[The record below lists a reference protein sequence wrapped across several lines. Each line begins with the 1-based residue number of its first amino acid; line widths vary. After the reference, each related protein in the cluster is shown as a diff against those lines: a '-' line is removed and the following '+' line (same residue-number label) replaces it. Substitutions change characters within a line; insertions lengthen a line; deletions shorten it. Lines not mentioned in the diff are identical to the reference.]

1 MVGGEYL
8 SRMAVC
14 GLLFLSLLVI
24 FSPVLCASPFDLDG
38 DGKVDTRDVAIVA
51 RAFGSFEGG
60 PRFDLRAD
68 VDGNGRIDMFDI
80 ALVARHFG
88 E

>member
-1 MVGGEYL
+1 
-8 SRMAVC
+8 MAVC

-24 FSPVLCASPFDLDG
+24 FSPVLCASQFDLDG
-38 DGKVDTRDVAIVA
+38 DGKVDTQDVAIVA
-51 RAFGSFEGG
+51 RAFGSFEGE